1 MPFPAAILV
10 FRRSEFVWFYTF
22 REFFGQKTR
31 TEGRWRMPRPRMD
44 LPAFVG
50 NLMQEQDGDVVR
62 DGVRALAQA
71 LMEAEVAEL
80 VGAERHERTDERT
93 G

>member
-1 MPFPAAILV
+1 MWCA
-10 FRRSEFVWFYTF
+10 T
-22 REFFGQKTR
+22 
-31 TEGRWRMPRPRMD
+31 
-44 LPAFVG
+44 
-50 NLMQEQDGDVVR
+50 
-62 DGVRALAQA
+62 GVRALAQA